1 MTKKSHPKI
10 KIGIS
15 VGDINGIGPEIILKT
30 FTDNRICELCQPIVF
45 GSKKL
50 FKAYAKRFHL
60 NEMNIGYYTSM
71 DKVKGKTPAVMSI
84 WEEDVERVANRR
96 PNGLG

>member
-50 FKAYAKRFHL
+50 FKAYAKRFQTWDQ
-60 NEMNIGYYTSM
+60 EKWK
-71 DKVKGKTPAVMSI
+71 KVVFSDEKEIQFGWS
-84 WEEDVERVANRR
+84 
-96 PNGLG
+96 